1 MRKAP
6 DYLSSYT
13 TIGSTGLADLEYLCA
28 KDLLCAYSD
37 ANEVDEV
44 DFESESQVAGQI
56 LIIIR
61 LATTAAVEFK
71 NKSLNLNLPQTGI

>member
-13 TIGSTGLADLEYLCA
+13 TRLYRFGRFRISMCQGL
-28 KDLLCAYSD
+28 AYSD

-61 LATTAAVEFK
+61 LTTTAAVESK
-71 NKSLNLNLPQTGI
+71 K